1 MSEDLK
7 AFIRLAKAGVQPQC
21 SAAEYGASVLAEDA
35 IEHVFDFDEQV
46 LRGLVTF
53 IGVAKVTPVRA
64 AEMLD

>member
-1 MSEDLK
+1 MSSDLEEFLK
-7 AFIRLAKAGVQPQC
+7 LAKAGDQPGC
-21 SAAEYGASVLAEDA
+21 SAAEYGASVLAVDA

>member
-7 AFIRLAKAGVQPQC
+7 AFIRLAKAGDRPGC
-21 SAAEYGASVLAEDA
+21 SAAEYGASVLADDA
-35 IEHVFDFDEQV
+35 LEHVFDFDEQV